1 VTELDLGLK
10 VGSRRLLWSMGF
22 STRLDVELRGFSRGP
37 TEDGSLRAPESFTDL
52 DVLGVAVAP
61 GFRLTSAIADC
72 KTTRRDSTSRMFW
85 VRGVA
90 DLFGADQAFL
100 VREHDVTDAARQL
113 SSRLGITVLTSED
126 LTRMQEFHG
135 DHAADPSG
143 PLSVLFDRTAVA
155 AHLAAFTGLDRRLKR
170 LLEYRQFDYW
180 VYDEHRNPIQL
191 VAHLNGA
198 RKHLSPKDPSHLALF
213 LDLAWMY
220 LLTLIHL
227 TEHVRTAYLG
237 DPDRGLQE
245 YLFGGATALRE
256 KEQVAKLLRTVAP
269 SDAEDLNHLPPYY
282 SSLRELTVR
291 LLRRPA
297 QIQDGLRYAEAATAL
312 AAGRYRIPLGKA
324 FGSAYDPIPA
334 KLVADICGFLVAAGD
349 LHPDFRSQARAFLL
363 GEPLHAPPPPT
374 RRSTATPPA
383 KQPIAGPAVP
393 EVTERPAETSAA
405 QLPLPESEPDA
416 EAAR

>member
-1 VTELDLGLK
+1 MTELDLGLK

-22 STRLDVELRGFSRGP
+22 STRLDVELRGFSP
-37 TEDGSLRAPESFTDL
+37 SPADGAPRRAPESFTDL

-61 GFRLTSAIADC
+61 GFHLTSAIADC
-72 KTTRRDSTSRMFW
+72 KTTRRDSTARMFW

-100 VREHDVTDAARQL
+100 VREHDVADAARQL

-135 DHAADPSG
+135 DPVMDPTG

-198 RKHLSPKDPSHLALF
+198 RRHLSPKDPTHLALF

-227 TEHVRTAYLG
+227 IEHVRAAYLG

-269 SDAEDLNHLPPYY
+269 GDAEGLNHLPPYY

-297 QIQDGLRYAEAATAL
+297 QIQDALRYAEAAAAL
-312 AAGRYRIPLGKA
+312 AAGRIRLPLGNA
-324 FGSAYDPIPA
+324 FGALYDPIPA

-363 GEPLHAPPPPT
+363 GEPVNASSPPPT
-374 RRSTATPPA
+374 PSRRSTATPPA
-383 KQPIAGPAVP
+383 KQRGAEPAVSAVP
-393 EVTERPAETSAA
+393 AKPAESTAA
-405 QLPLPESEPDA
+405 QLPLLESE
-416 EAAR
+416 

>member
-1 VTELDLGLK
+1 
-10 VGSRRLLWSMGF
+10 
-22 STRLDVELRGFSRGP
+22 
-37 TEDGSLRAPESFTDL
+37 
-52 DVLGVAVAP
+52 
-61 GFRLTSAIADC
+61 
-72 KTTRRDSTSRMFW
+72 
-85 VRGVA
+85 VA

-113 SSRLGITVLTSED
+113 SSRLGITVLTSDD

-135 DHAADPSG
+135 DPVADPSG

-198 RKHLSPKDPSHLALF
+198 RKYLSAKDPTHLALF

-227 TEHVRTAYLG
+227 IEHVRSAYLG

-269 SDAEDLNHLPPYY
+269 GDAEGLNHLPPYY
-282 SSLRELTVR
+282 SSLRELTIR

-297 QIQDGLRYAEAATAL
+297 QIQDALRYAEAATAL
-312 AAGRYRIPLGKA
+312 AAGRIRIPLERA
-324 FGSAYDPIPA
+324 FGAGYDPIPA

-349 LHPDFRSQARAFLL
+349 LHPDFRGQARAFLL
-363 GEPLHAPPPPT
+363 SEPLNASPPAPT
-374 RRSTATPPA
+374 RRSTATPPVKRPA
-383 KQPIAGPAVP
+383 AGPAIP
-393 EVTERPAETSAA
+393 EAPAQLAEPTAA
-405 QLPLPESEPDA
+405 QLPLPESEQDAQLPLLEPEKDA
-416 EAAR
+416 ETSR

>member
-22 STRLDVELRGFSRGP
+22 STRLDVELRGFSP
-37 TEDGSLRAPESFTDL
+37 SPVDGGSRRPPESFTDL

-61 GFRLTSAIADC
+61 GFHLTSAIADC

-126 LTRMQEFHG
+126 LIRMQAFHG
-135 DHAADPSG
+135 DPVPDPAG

-191 VAHLNGA
+191 VAHLGGA
-198 RKHLSPKDPSHLALF
+198 RKHLSPKDPTHLALF
-213 LDLAWMY
+213 LDLGWMY

-227 TEHVRTAYLG
+227 IEHLRSAYLG

-269 SDAEDLNHLPPYY
+269 GDAEGLHHLPAYY

-291 LLRRPA
+291 LLRRPV
-297 QIQDGLRYAEAATAL
+297 QIQGALRYAEAATAL
-312 AAGRYRIPLGKA
+312 AVGRIRVPLEKA
-324 FGSAYDPIPA
+324 FGTAYEPITA
-334 KLVADICGFLVAAGD
+334 KLVADICGFLVAAAD
-349 LHPDFRSQARAFLL
+349 LHPEFRGQARAFLL
-363 GEPLHAPPPPT
+363 GEPLNSAPPPRT
-374 RRSTATPPA
+374 RST
-383 KQPIAGPAVP
+383 P
-393 EVTERPAETSAA
+393 EVMPVLQPDPQSAAHVSSTEQIGQAPA
-405 QLPLPESEPDA
+405 QLPLVDTD
-416 EAAR
+416 